1 MLAHPARMHHQR
13 AAREPLLTVHHACAP
28 RAMSV
33 HANGAAV
40 RMPLSGGG
48 TSATRACQE
57 RPCPPLL
64 ALAWRARHHL
74 GFHPCFHPANCLF
87 LFENAKQTETAERKS
102 IFISSRSTMAFQTLA
117 QNSARQR
124 HAERI
129 GSDPARINAVRTDPT
144 PHRTDAPVGLVRTR
158 SNRCGPNQSDA
169 SSNRCVRR
177 IASGPARIGADRTD
191 SARLGPVRRA
201 GLMRARLGLVR
212 RSH

>member
-1 MLAHPARMHHQR
+1 MARARGARPTAAERHPHCR
-13 AAREPLLTVHHACAP
+13 
-28 RAMSV
+28 
-33 HANGAAV
+33 AV
-40 RMPLSGGG
+40 RMYAHCPRCARVVNCQQRLTRGALVVHARRMRQHSRASLPLG
-48 TSATRACQE
+48 ARAQGK
-57 RPCPPLL
+57 
-64 ALAWRARHHL
+64 HD
-74 GFHPCFHPANCLF
+74 CLSF
-87 LFENAKQTETAERKS
+87 SFENAPEIAERKS

-124 HAERI
+124 ARRI

>member
-1 MLAHPARMHHQR
+1 MRTAGNERTCERRGSEDASQRRWGERHARVPRKALPTTASARLARSSATLVFTPPIVSLFLKSETNRDSIEKIHFHIFSVNHGFPNSCPKQCTA
-13 AAREPLLTVHHACAP
+13 AAR
-28 RAMSV
+28 
-33 HANGAAV
+33 
-40 RMPLSGGG
+40 
-48 TSATRACQE
+48 
-57 RPCPPLL
+57 
-64 ALAWRARHHL
+64 
-74 GFHPCFHPANCLF
+74 
-87 LFENAKQTETAERKS
+87 
-102 IFISSRSTMAFQTLA
+102 
-117 QNSARQR
+117 
-124 HAERI
+124 RI

-212 RSH
+212 RSY

>member
-74 GFHPCFHPANCLF
+74 GFHPANCLS

-124 HAERI
+124 HAE
-129 GSDPARINAVRTDPT
+129 SART
-144 PHRTDAPVGLVRTR
+144 PLESMR
-158 SNRCGPNQSDA
+158 SEPIL
-169 SSNRCVRR
+169 RR
-177 IASGPARIGADRTD
+177 IALMRLSDWFGPARIGADRTNPTRRRTD
-191 SARLGPVRRA
+191 ASVESLRAPPESVRTGPIRHGSDRFDA
-201 GLMRARLGLVR
+201 PD
-212 RSH
+212 

>member
-48 TSATRACQE
+48 ASATRACQE

-64 ALAWRARHHL
+64 ALAWRARHNL
-74 GFHPCFHPANCLF
+74 GFHPANSLS
-87 LFENAKQTETAERKS
+87 LFEKQTDRDSREKIHFHLFSVNHGFPNSCPKQCTA
-102 IFISSRSTMAFQTLA
+102 A
-117 QNSARQR
+117 AR
-124 HAERI
+124 RI